1 MVNYMNKI
9 IFLLISFFLIHGVKA
24 SDYTELF
31 ISKKDIN
38 TQEYVT
44 DCDFLLYDLDN
55 NIIDSW
61 ISYNGTHRI
70 LLKKGN
76 YTLVERPL
84 LENVFSSDLGKVY
97 KLDINSD
104 EAMEI
109 TLYNNKIE
117 TPRNLGFNNNLYLL
131 GSLFVVLGFIIIML
145 FYRQFLNI

>member
-61 ISYNGTHRI
+61 ISHNGTHRI

-117 TPRNLGFNNNLYLL
+117 TPRNLGFNNNLYLF
-131 GSLFVVLGFIIIML
+131 GSLFVVLGFIIIVL